1 MIQDCQRVQT
11 IVLLM
16 TLRILTILPNL
27 KVLPTDVHLIL
38 VILGT
43 HFSPKVLRIDNHT
56 TQGNHTIQPGLKT
69 STTEDHTIQ
78 RILSHTIQ
86 LFLKDQRT
94 ESLMIQE
101 SHGTLCFQK
110 ALRIVNLSTLDIH
123 TTHLGRRIS

>member
-1 MIQDCQRVQT
+1 
-11 IVLLM
+11 M

-43 HFSPKVLRIDNHT
+43 HFSPKVLTTENHT
-56 TQGNHTIQPGLKT
+56 T
-69 STTEDHTIQ
+69 Q